1 MYYPK
6 FKVSN
11 QILENIGEIEAA
23 RAIIN
28 SAPLVPSYEKSFR
41 QKAVARIVHYGTRIE
56 GNELSLDQAKKV
68 MAGENVLAGKRD
80 VQEVINYRKVVDFI
94 EEMVGEGIGKEQ
106 AYYREEDLKKIHD
119 LVSDRILPENKSGSY
134 RKTQVVVRSASG
146 EVVFKAPPAI
156 EVPYLVMSFLKF
168 LNSEKGKKVHTVLRA
183 GIAHYVLVAIHPF
196 VEGNGRTSRAFANLV
211 LYAEGYDIRRLFSL
225 EEYFDKN
232 LADYYD
238 YLKQTSDQAQDL
250 DERDLTEWLEFF
262 TQALAL
268 ELNRIKE
275 EIEKLSPDGRLK
287 KRLGGKQV
295 SLSNRQVKLMEY
307 INEHGGIRMAAAR
320 EILPMISDDTILREL
335 QDLRDKKIIRKVG
348 RTKGAKYILR

>member
-28 SAPLVPSYEKSFR
+28 SAPLVPSYEKSFQ

-106 AYYREEDLKKIHD
+106 AYYQEEDLKKIHD
-119 LVSDRILPENKSGSY
+119 LVTDRILPEDKSGAY

-168 LNSEKGKKVHTVLRA
+168 LNSEGGKEVHTVLRA

-238 YLKQTSDQAQDL
+238 YLRQTSDQAQDL
-250 DERDLTEWLEFF
+250 DERDLTGWLEFF

-307 INEHGGIRMAAAR
+307 INEHGGIRMASAR